1 MLKGITMRTGLY
13 FYAEERFFPLKL
25 RKILNSLDFNV
36 FRIFTKQ
43 DYSPS
48 YRIFKIK
55 YAILGVS

>member
-1 MLKGITMRTGLY
+1 M
-13 FYAEERFFPLKL
+13 LKL

-36 FRIFTKQ
+36 FHIFIKQ

-48 YRIFKIK
+48 YRIFKIE

>member
-1 MLKGITMRTGLY
+1 M
-13 FYAEERFFPLKL
+13 

-43 DYSPS
+43 DYSPP
-48 YRIFKIK
+48 YRIFKIE

>member
-1 MLKGITMRTGLY
+1 M
-13 FYAEERFFPLKL
+13 EL

-36 FRIFTKQ
+36 FCIFTKQ

-48 YRIFKIK
+48 YRIFKMK